1 ARARVDDAHLGLG
14 AELTMRVRRSLTRL
28 ARAGLVL
35 TALAFTAPAS
45 AQPSEAAEARARE
58 RFGEGMAQIEQGR
71 FADAVAL
78 LEESLLIVP
87 RPATAYNLAFAR
99 RGTGD
104 LVGAL
109 AAVDRLLDESY
120 GPLSD
125 GGREAAA
132 ALREEIA
139 AAIAAVEVRIVGEGA
154 GVLRVDDIERGAIAP
169 GDELRLS
176 LNPGVRR
183 IRAEGPEIRPVTMAV
198 ELEAGET
205 RTLDLQLE
213 PVAAETR
220 RRRRRWI
227 GASAGVVVVLSVA
240 LGAWFATR
248 DTPPEDAELGRFVL
262 R

>member
-1 ARARVDDAHLGLG
+1 
-14 AELTMRVRRSLTRL
+14 MRVRRSLTRL

-139 AAIAAVEVRIVGEGA
+139 AAIAAVEVRI
-154 GVLRVDDIERGAIAP
+154 
-169 GDELRLS
+169 
-176 LNPGVRR
+176 
-183 IRAEGPEIRPVTMAV
+183 
-198 ELEAGET
+198 
-205 RTLDLQLE
+205 
-213 PVAAETR
+213 
-220 RRRRRWI
+220 
-227 GASAGVVVVLSVA
+227 
-240 LGAWFATR
+240 
-248 DTPPEDAELGRFVL
+248 
-262 R
+262 